1 MTLYSGMNTNDTY
14 ATPRI
19 PTVSEFTGELKI
31 LLETEFTAVQVEGE
45 ISKPVKS
52 ANGHV
57 YFTLKDSNAQLSC
70 VMWRSSAQRLGAE
83 LVHGQQIIAGGD
95 IQVYAPQGRYQLIV
109 NSVTQAGAGALQQA
123 FVQLRNRLE
132 KEGLFSPAHKKQLPP
147 FPKTIG
153 VVTSESGAAFHDI
166 VSTFQKRFPMAELQ
180 LYHASVQGVAAAGEI
195 VEGIHFF
202 SRLSPVDVLI
212 VTRGGGSLE
221 DLWPFNEEAV
231 ARAIFECT
239 VPVISAVGHE
249 TDFSISDFVADERA
263 ATPTQAVILAVP
275 DLNELKM
282 FVDEAGTI
290 IQRKLDDMIR
300 NNKDLVQ
307 RLIRSHGLQV
317 LERKLAFAKERLK
330 NDQILM
336 FQYLKSK
343 TGTGRDK
350 VEHMQYRLLQNITQ
364 RTLRVR
370 ERLQLLGIRLDSL
383 NPDEPLKRGFTR
395 IMQDGKWIR
404 RSSLYNAGAPFDII
418 WQDGKIRII
427 EP

>member
-1 MTLYSGMNTNDTY
+1 MKLYRAY
-14 ATPRI
+14 I
-19 PTVSEFTGELKI
+19 
-31 LLETEFTAVQVEGE
+31 
-45 ISKPVKS
+45 
-52 ANGHV
+52 
-57 YFTLKDSNAQLSC
+57 
-70 VMWRSSAQRLGAE
+70 
-83 LVHGQQIIAGGD
+83 
-95 IQVYAPQGRYQLIV
+95 
-109 NSVTQAGAGALQQA
+109 
-123 FVQLRNRLE
+123 
-132 KEGLFSPAHKKQLPP
+132 
-147 FPKTIG
+147 
-153 VVTSESGAAFHDI
+153 
-166 VSTFQKRFPMAELQ
+166 
-180 LYHASVQGVAAAGEI
+180 
-195 VEGIHFF
+195 FF
-202 SRLSPVDVLI
+202 SRISPVDVLI

-282 FVDEAGTI
+282 FVDEAGII
-290 IQRKLDDMIR
+290 IQRKLDDLIR

-317 LERKLAFAKERLK
+317 LERKLVFAKERLR

-336 FQYLKSK
+336 LQYLKSK

-350 VEHMQYRLLQNITQ
+350 VDHLHYRLLQNITQ

-383 NPDEPLKRGFTR
+383 NPDEPLKKGFAR
-395 IMQDGKWIR
+395 VMQDGKWIR
-404 RSSLYNAGAPFDII
+404 RSSLYNAGTPIDII
-418 WQDGKIRII
+418 WQDGEIRIT

>member
-1 MTLYSGMNTNDTY
+1 MNTNSTY
-14 ATPRI
+14 TTSRI
-19 PTVSEFTGELKI
+19 PTVTEFTGELKK
-31 LLETEFTAVQVEGE
+31 LLESEFTGVRVEGE

-109 NSVTQAGAGALQQA
+109 SSVTQAGTGALQQA
-123 FVQLRNRLE
+123 FVELKNKLE
-132 KEGLFSPAHKKQLPP
+132 KEGLFRSVHKKQLPP

-153 VVTSESGAAFHDI
+153 VVTSGSGAAFHDI
-166 VSTFQKRFPMAELQ
+166 VSTFEKRFPMAELQ

-195 VEGIHFF
+195 VQGIQYF
-202 SRLSPVDVLI
+202 SQVSPVDILI

-221 DLWPFNEEAV
+221 DLWPFNEEVV
-231 ARAIFECT
+231 ARAIFNCT
-239 VPVISAVGHE
+239 IPVISAVGHE
-249 TDFSISDFVADERA
+249 TDFSISDFVADVRA
-263 ATPTQAVILAVP
+263 ATPTQAVILAAP

-282 FVDEAGTI
+282 FVDEAGSLM
-290 IQRKLDDMIR
+290 QRKLDEMIR
-300 NNKDLVQ
+300 NYKDLVQ
-307 RLIRSHGLQV
+307 RLIRSHGLQI
-317 LERKLAFAKERLK
+317 LERKLAFARERIK
-330 NDQILM
+330 TDQILM
-336 FQYLKSK
+336 LQYLKSK

-350 VEHMQYRLLQNITQ
+350 VEHMNYRLSQNITQ

-370 ERLQLLGIRLDSL
+370 ERLQLLVSRLDSL

-395 IMQDGKWIR
+395 IMQNGKWIR
-404 RSSLYNAGAPFDII
+404 KSTLYSAGTPLDII
-418 WQDGKIRII
+418 WQDGKIRIT